1 MDLSPFISITV
12 DQERENT
19 QTFQGLLEP
28 ELKLIPSD
36 SGYQPVSLGGRGAL
50 WKSEME

>member
-1 MDLSPFISITV
+1 MSITV
-12 DQERENT
+12 DQEGENT

-36 SGYQPVSLGGRGAL
+36 SGYHPVSPGRVGAL
-50 WKSEME
+50 WKLEME